1 MMLKYEYYTGHL
13 LHLCRLRKIMHLMSL
28 EDGHFT
34 TLFVLVL
41 HLDCLHSTHTNLQ
54 RNNFLGNNLCIEE
67 LVSYKNLQIA

>member
-1 MMLKYEYYTGHL
+1 
-13 LHLCRLRKIMHLMSL
+13 MHLRSL

-34 TLFVLVL
+34 ILFVLVL

-54 RNNFLGNNLCIEE
+54 RNNFLVNNLCIEE